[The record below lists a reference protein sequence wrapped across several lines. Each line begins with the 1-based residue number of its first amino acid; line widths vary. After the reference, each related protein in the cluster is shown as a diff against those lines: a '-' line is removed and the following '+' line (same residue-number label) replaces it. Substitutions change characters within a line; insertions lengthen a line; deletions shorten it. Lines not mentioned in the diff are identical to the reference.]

1 MRHLSFYFQS
11 RWELIG
17 KERFVEVQ
25 LRKLGKI
32 SSRARPPPLTKKL
45 MKCPSYFIYVILV
58 VRIYIMC
65 FLTVFVSLSK
75 MLLVPS

>member
-45 MKCPSYFIYVILV
+45 EE
-58 VRIYIMC
+58 
-65 FLTVFVSLSK
+65 
-75 MLLVPS
+75 